1 MAYAHNALESV
12 NVNNELQAVRHLLNG
27 LEITKDAEIEVVEL
41 GLRRTEALFLAEQG
55 VIQINP
61 NYRRD

>member
-1 MAYAHNALESV
+1 M
-12 NVNNELQAVRHLLNG
+12 NNELQAVRHLLNG

-55 VIQINP
+55 VIQINLH
-61 NYRRD
+61 YRRD

>member
-1 MAYAHNALESV
+1 VAYAHNALESV

-55 VIQINP
+55 VIQINLH
-61 NYRRD
+61 YRRD

>member
-1 MAYAHNALESV
+1 VAYAHNALESV